1 MAVQVAYQHPL
12 DIDKRVA
19 IGVSIPF
26 NGPAVF
32 NSVYIT
38 EEQIKSNIINFIL
51 TNKGEKLY
59 QPNYGADLRKAIFED
74 ITENTLKALEI
85 KIANDI
91 QSNFPNVEIKSLTFS
106 QPSYQDYAIQLDLV
120 YSFFSNTPQNIQ
132 IIL

>member
-1 MAVQVAYQHPL
+1 MATQIAYQHPL
-12 DIDKRVA
+12 DINKRVA

-32 NSVYIT
+32 NSVYFT
-38 EEQIKSNIINFIL
+38 DEQVKSNIINFIL

-74 ITENTLKALEI
+74 ITENTLKTLEI

-91 QSNFPNVEIKSLTFS
+91 QSNFPNVEIRSLTFS

-120 YSFFSNTPQNIQ
+120 YSFFSNAPQNIQ

>member
-1 MAVQVAYQHPL
+1 MATQIAYQHPL

-32 NSVYIT
+32 NSVYFT
-38 EEQIKSNIINFIL
+38 DEQVKSNIINFIL

-74 ITENTLKALEI
+74 ITESTLKTLEI

-106 QPSYQDYAIQLDLV
+106 QPSYQDYAIQLDLI

>member
-1 MAVQVAYQHPL
+1 MATQIAYQHPL
-12 DIDKRVA
+12 DINKRVA

-32 NSVYIT
+32 NSVYFT
-38 EEQIKSNIINFIL
+38 DEQVKSNIINFIL

-74 ITENTLKALEI
+74 ITENTLKTLEI

-91 QSNFPNVEIKSLTFS
+91 QSNFPNVEIRSLTFS

>member
-1 MAVQVAYQHPL
+1 MATQVAYQHPL

-38 EEQIKSNIINFIL
+38 EDQIKSNIINFIL

-59 QPNYGADLRKAIFED
+59 QPNYGADLRKAIFGD
-74 ITENTLKALEI
+74 ITDVNLKALEI
-85 KIANDI
+85 KLSNDI
-91 QSNFPNVEIKSLTFS
+91 KNNFPNIDVKSLTFT
-106 QPSYQDYAIQLDLV
+106 QPSYQDYAIQLDIV

-132 IIL
+132 IAL